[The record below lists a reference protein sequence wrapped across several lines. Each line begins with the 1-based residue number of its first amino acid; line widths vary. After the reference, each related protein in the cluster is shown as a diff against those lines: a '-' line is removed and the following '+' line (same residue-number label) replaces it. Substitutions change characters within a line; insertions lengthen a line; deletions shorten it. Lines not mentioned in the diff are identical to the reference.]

1 MSTFFRNCL
10 MLTMVLGMAV
20 GQASAEVKTP
30 ASPAGSVDPAAG
42 CPEGLTPPAAG
53 LQVPARATIAVLGD
67 SLADG
72 IWGGLFRKLVRD
84 KRYTVYRGAKNSVG
98 FGGGDLLDMMDK
110 AFAAGPVD
118 AIVMM
123 VGANDRGGI
132 YVDGKLEAP
141 YKSPQWPDV
150 YRRRVDNFM
159 DASYSR
165 GIPMVW
171 ILLPVMR
178 EGDAEADARKIN
190 SIIMA
195 AAADRRRVRLVES
208 RPMTVDPEGQ
218 YAAYLKDAKGQ
229 PRLVRHT
236 DGVHFSDFG
245 YDIIADAA
253 FARLNEM
260 SVRFW
265 LMSTRK

>member
-1 MSTFFRNCL
+1 
-10 MLTMVLGMAV
+10 MVLGMAA
-20 GQASAEVKTP
+20 GHASAEVKTTT
-30 ASPAGSVDPAAG
+30 SSVIDPAVG
-42 CPEGLTPPAAG
+42 GPEGLTPPAAG
-53 LQVPARATIAVLGD
+53 LQTPSRATIAVLGD

-84 KRYTVYRGAKNSVG
+84 KRYTVYRGSKNSVG

-141 YKSPQWPDV
+141 YKSPQWADL

-159 DASYSR
+159 DASYGR
-165 GIPMVW
+165 GVPVVW

-178 EGDAEADARKIN
+178 ESDAEADARKIN
-190 SIIMA
+190 AIVTA
-195 AAADRRRVRLVES
+195 AAADRRRVRLVDS
-208 RPMTVDPEGQ
+208 RPITVDADGQ
-218 YAAYLKDAKGQ
+218 YAAYLKDTKGQ
-229 PRLVRHT
+229 PRLARHT

-245 YDIIADAA
+245 YEIIADAA
-253 FARLNEM
+253 FAKLNEM

>member
-1 MSTFFRNCL
+1 MMIVMC
-10 MLTMVLGMAV
+10 MA
-20 GQASAEVKTP
+20 GSPASAEGKTA
-30 ASPAGSVDPAAG
+30 ASTSTDPALG
-42 CPEGLTPPAAG
+42 CPEGQTPPAAG
-53 LQVPARATIAVLGD
+53 LQQAPARATIAVLGD

-72 IWGGLFRKLVRD
+72 IWGGLFRKLARD

-132 YVDGKLEAP
+132 YVDGKLAAP
-141 YKSPQWPDV
+141 YRSPQWPDI
-150 YRRRVDNFM
+150 YRRRVDDFM
-159 DASYSR
+159 DASYGR
-165 GIPMVW
+165 GVPVIW

-178 EGDAEADARKIN
+178 ESDVEADAKRIN
-190 SIIMA
+190 AIVSA
-195 AAADRRRVRLVES
+195 AAADRRRVRLVDS
-208 RPMTVDPEGQ
+208 RPLTVDPEGQ

-229 PRLVRHT
+229 LRLMRHT

-245 YDIIADAA
+245 YDVIADAA
-253 FARLNEM
+253 FAKLNET
-260 SVRFW
+260 SDRFR

>member
-1 MSTFFRNCL
+1 
-10 MLTMVLGMAV
+10 MA
-20 GQASAEVKTP
+20 GGPASAEGRTTT
-30 ASPAGSVDPAAG
+30 STSIDPALAY
-42 CPEGLTPPAAG
+42 PEGLASQPVVE
-53 LQVPARATIAVLGD
+53 VPTRATIAVLGD

-72 IWGGLFRKLVRD
+72 IWGALFRKLVRD

-132 YVDGKLEAP
+132 YVDGKLAAP
-141 YKSPQWPDV
+141 YRSPQWPDI
-150 YRRRVDNFM
+150 YRRRVDDFL
-159 DASYSR
+159 DSSYGR
-165 GIPMVW
+165 GVPVVW
-171 ILLPVMR
+171 VLLPVMR
-178 EGDAEADARKIN
+178 EADVEADAKRIN
-190 SIIMA
+190 AIISA
-195 AAADRRRVRLVES
+195 AATDRRRVKLLES
-208 RPMTVDPEGQ
+208 RPMTVDAEGQ

-229 PRLVRHT
+229 LRLMRHT

-245 YDIIADAA
+245 YDVIAEAA
-253 FARLNEM
+253 FAKLNEV
-260 SVRFW
+260 SARFS

>member
-1 MSTFFRNCL
+1 
-10 MLTMVLGMAV
+10 MVLGMAA
-20 GQASAEVKTP
+20 GQACAEVKTP
-30 ASPAGSVDPAAG
+30 ASPTGSVDPAVG

-53 LQVPARATIAVLGD
+53 LQAPARATIAVLGD

-84 KRYTVYRGAKNSVG
+84 KRYTVYRGSKNSVG

-165 GIPMVW
+165 GIPMIWV
-171 ILLPVMR
+171 LLPVMR
-178 EGDAEADARKIN
+178 EGDAEADAKRIN
-190 SIIMA
+190 SIITA
-195 AAADRRRVRLVES
+195 AATDRRRVRLVES
-208 RPMTVDPEGQ
+208 RPMTADAEGQ

-245 YDIIADAA
+245 YDIIADEA